1 MLFLVAAMAAE
12 MERDFICERTHEGL
26 DAARAGRPAKVTKVT
41 KDVLAEVVSRL
52 YFRDSVVQ
60 DSGTGPSPLRDYEHD
75 RLLAASARISAR
87 PVSRRN

>member
-26 DAARAGRPAKVTKVT
+26 DAARAGRPAKVT